1 MHIPVYLG
9 IQCHEMVFCTRVF
22 SGPML
27 KRLMLFSSTWSLG
40 VLNIQINFSHIIIII
55 TVITNVTYY
64 GTNSNKMQQMH
75 YPVLT
80 MLTLYI
86 IIGSLRNYLQ
96 SKVS

>member
-1 MHIPVYLG
+1 
-9 IQCHEMVFCTRVF
+9 
-22 SGPML
+22 
-27 KRLMLFSSTWSLG
+27 MLFSSTWSLG
-40 VLNIQINFSHIIIII
+40 VINIQINFSHIII